1 MKEKILI
8 VDDEKEICE
17 LLAIYLQNDGYVVET
32 AYDGEE
38 ALEKIKA
45 DPPDAMILDIMLA
58 GMDGFSLCKRIR
70 ENYFFPILML
80 TSKIDFGDKI
90 LGLTIGADDYM
101 TKPFNPLEVV
111 ARIKTQLRRSGQYNH
126 GSGGAEDEISV
137 RGLVI
142 NKREHKCILNESPLS
157 LTPIEFEI
165 VWYLCE
171 HLGDVVSS
179 EALFEAIWREKYM
192 DNNNTVMAHIGRIR
206 EKMNDSGRRAKYIKT
221 VWGVG
226 YVIEK

>member
-32 AYDGEE
+32 AYDGEK

-142 NKREHKCILNESPLS
+142 NKREHKCILNERPLS

-206 EKMNDSGRRAKYIKT
+206 EKMNDSGRQAKYIKT

>member
-8 VDDEKEICE
+8 VDDEKEICD
-17 LLAIYLQNDGYVVET
+17 LLAIYLHNDGYVVET

-80 TSKIDFGDKI
+80 TSKIDFEDKI

-111 ARIKTQLRRSGQYNH
+111 ARIKTQLRRSGQYNQ

-206 EKMNDSGRRAKYIKT
+206 EKMNDSGRHSKYIKT

>member
-8 VDDEKEICE
+8 VDDEKEISE
-17 LLAIYLQNDGYVVET
+17 LLAIYLNNEGYEVEKAFDGK
-32 AYDGEE
+32 E
-38 ALEKIKA
+38 ALEKIEVH
-45 DPPDAMILDIMLA
+45 PPDAMILDIMLED
-58 GMDGFSLCKRIR
+58 MDGFSLCQKIR

-90 LGLTIGADDYM
+90 LGLTVGADDYM

-111 ARIKTQLRRSGQYNH
+111 ARIRTQLRRSGRYNQEI
-126 GSGGAEDEISV
+126 GASEDTLSI

-142 NKREHKCILNESPLS
+142 NKKEHKCTLNGKPLS

-171 HLGDVVSS
+171 HLGNVVSS
-179 EALFEAIWREKYM
+179 EELFEAIWREKYM

-206 EKMNDSGRRAKYIKT
+206 EKMQDSGRHPKYIKT

>member
-8 VDDEKEICE
+8 VDDEKEICD
-17 LLAIYLQNDGYVVET
+17 LLAIYLHNDGYVVET

-80 TSKIDFGDKI
+80 TSKIDLGDKI

-111 ARIKTQLRRSGQYNH
+111 ARIKTQLRRMSQYNQ
-126 GSGGAEDEISV
+126 GSGGAAEEISV

-142 NKREHKCILNESPLS
+142 NKREHKCILNERLLS

-206 EKMNDSGRRAKYIKT
+206 EKMHDSGRHSIYIKT

>member
-8 VDDEKEICE
+8 VDDEKEICD
-17 LLAIYLQNDGYVVET
+17 LLAIYLHNDGYVVET

-45 DPPDAMILDIMLA
+45 DPPDAMILDIMLEDL
-58 GMDGFSLCKRIR
+58 DGFSLCKKIR
-70 ENYFFPILML
+70 EDYFFPILML
-80 TSKIDFGDKI
+80 TSKIGLGDKI

-111 ARIKTQLRRSGQYNH
+111 ARIKTQLRRSGQYNQ
-126 GSGGAEDEISV
+126 GSGGAEEEISV

-142 NKREHKCILNESPLS
+142 NKREHKCILNERPLS

-165 VWYLCE
+165 VWYLCSTWE
-171 HLGDVVSS
+171 MSCHQRRFSKRFGG
-179 EALFEAIWREKYM
+179 K
-192 DNNNTVMAHIGRIR
+192 NTWIITTR
-206 EKMNDSGRRAKYIKT
+206 
-221 VWGVG
+221 
-226 YVIEK
+226 

>member
-8 VDDEKEICE
+8 VDDEKEICD
-17 LLAIYLQNDGYVVET
+17 LLAIYLHNDGYVVET
-32 AYDGEE
+32 AYDGEK

-80 TSKIDFGDKI
+80 TSKIDLGDKI

-111 ARIKTQLRRSGQYNH
+111 ARIKTQLRRSGQYNQ
-126 GSGGAEDEISV
+126 GSGGAEEEISV

-179 EALFEAIWREKYM
+179 EALFEAVWREKYM

-206 EKMNDSGRRAKYIKT
+206 EKMNDSGRHAKYIKT

>member
-1 MKEKILI
+1 
-8 VDDEKEICE
+8 
-17 LLAIYLQNDGYVVET
+17 
-32 AYDGEE
+32 
-38 ALEKIKA
+38 
-45 DPPDAMILDIMLA
+45 
-58 GMDGFSLCKRIR
+58 
-70 ENYFFPILML
+70 ML

-90 LGLTIGADDYM
+90 LGLTVGADDYM

-111 ARIKTQLRRSGQYNH
+111 ARVKTQLRRSGQYNQ

-142 NKREHKCILNESPLS
+142 NKREHKCTLNEKPLS

-171 HLGDVVSS
+171 HMGDVVSS

-206 EKMNDSGRRAKYIKT
+206 EKMQDSGRHARYIKT

>member
-1 MKEKILI
+1 MKERILI

-17 LLAIYLQNDGYVVET
+17 LLEIYLRNDGYVVET

-45 DPPDAMILDIMLA
+45 DPPDAMILDIMLED
-58 GMDGFSLCKRIR
+58 MDGFSLCQKIR

-90 LGLTIGADDYM
+90 LGLTVGADDYM

-111 ARIKTQLRRSGQYNH
+111 ARVKTQLRRSGRYNQ
-126 GSGGAEDEISV
+126 GIGGPEEEISI

-142 NKREHKCILNESPLS
+142 NKREHKCTLNEKPLS

-206 EKMNDSGRRAKYIKT
+206 EKMNDSGRHARYIKT

>member
-1 MKEKILI
+1 M
-8 VDDEKEICE
+8 
-17 LLAIYLQNDGYVVET
+17 
-32 AYDGEE
+32 
-38 ALEKIKA
+38 
-45 DPPDAMILDIMLA
+45 
-58 GMDGFSLCKRIR
+58 S
-70 ENYFFPILML
+70 
-80 TSKIDFGDKI
+80 
-90 LGLTIGADDYM
+90 
-101 TKPFNPLEVV
+101 
-111 ARIKTQLRRSGQYNH
+111 
-126 GSGGAEDEISV
+126 EDTVSI

-142 NKREHKCILNESPLS
+142 NKKEHKCTLNEKPLS

-171 HLGDVVSS
+171 HLGNVVSS

-206 EKMNDSGRRAKYIKT
+206 EKMQDSGRHPKYIKT

>member
-8 VDDEKEICE
+8 VDDEKEISE
-17 LLAIYLQNDGYVVET
+17 LLAIYLNNEGYDVEKAFDGK
-32 AYDGEE
+32 E

-45 DPPDAMILDIMLA
+45 HPPDVMILDIMLEDI
-58 GMDGFSLCKRIR
+58 DGFSLCQKIR

-90 LGLTIGADDYM
+90 LGLTVGADDYM

-111 ARIKTQLRRSGQYNH
+111 ARIRTQLRRSGRYNQEI
-126 GSGGAEDEISV
+126 GVSEDTVSI
-137 RGLVI
+137 RGLAI
-142 NKREHKCILNESPLS
+142 NKKEHKCTLNGKPLS

-171 HLGDVVSS
+171 HLGTVVSS

-206 EKMNDSGRRAKYIKT
+206 EKMQDSGRHPKYIKT

>member
-8 VDDEKEICE
+8 VDDEKEICD
-17 LLAIYLQNDGYVVET
+17 LLAIYLHNDGYVVET

-45 DPPDAMILDIMLA
+45 APPDAMILDIMLEDL
-58 GMDGFSLCKRIR
+58 DGFSLCQKIR

>member
-8 VDDEKEICE
+8 VDDEKEICD
-17 LLAIYLQNDGYVVET
+17 LLAIYLHNDGYVVET
-32 AYDGEE
+32 AYDGEK
-38 ALEKIKA
+38 ALEKIIA
-45 DPPDAMILDIMLA
+45 DPPDAMILDIMLEDL
-58 GMDGFSLCKRIR
+58 DGFSLCKKIR
-70 ENYFFPILML
+70 EDYFFPILML
-80 TSKIDFGDKI
+80 TSKIGLGDKI

-111 ARIKTQLRRSGQYNH
+111 ARIKTQLRRSGQYNQ
-126 GSGGAEDEISV
+126 GSGGAEEEISV

-142 NKREHKCILNESPLS
+142 NKREHKCTLNEKPLS

-171 HLGDVVSS
+171 RLGDVVSS

-206 EKMNDSGRRAKYIKT
+206 EKMQDSGRHNKYIKT

>member
-8 VDDEKEICE
+8 VDDEKEICD
-17 LLAIYLQNDGYVVET
+17 LLAIYLHNDGYVVET

-101 TKPFNPLEVV
+101 TKPFDPLEVV
-111 ARIKTQLRRSGQYNH
+111 ARIKTQLRRSGQYNQ
-126 GSGGAEDEISV
+126 GSGGVEDEISV

-142 NKREHKCILNESPLS
+142 NKREHKCILNERPLS

-206 EKMNDSGRRAKYIKT
+206 EKMNDSGRQAKYIKT

>member
-8 VDDEKEICE
+8 VDDEKEICD
-17 LLAIYLQNDGYVVET
+17 LLAIYLHNDGYVVET

-111 ARIKTQLRRSGQYNH
+111 ARIKTQLRRSGQYNQ
-126 GSGGAEDEISV
+126 GTSGAEDEISV

-206 EKMNDSGRRAKYIKT
+206 EKMNDSGRHAKYIKT

>member
-8 VDDEKEICE
+8 VDDEKEISE
-17 LLAIYLQNDGYVVET
+17 LLAIYLKNDGYDVEI
-32 AYDGEE
+32 AFDGEE
-38 ALEKIKA
+38 ALKKVKGQ
-45 DPPDAMILDIMLA
+45 PPDAMILDIML
-58 GMDGFSLCKRIR
+58 GDMDGFSLCQKIR

-80 TSKIDFGDKI
+80 TSKIDLGDKI
-90 LGLTIGADDYM
+90 LGLTVGADDYM

-111 ARIKTQLRRSGQYNH
+111 ARIRTQLRRSGRYNQ
-126 GSGGAEDEISV
+126 GVSMPEEEISV
-137 RGLVI
+137 RGLI
-142 NKREHKCILNESPLS
+142 IDKTGHRCTLNGKPLV

-165 VWYLCE
+165 LWYLCE
-171 HLGDVVSS
+171 HLGKVVSS

-206 EKMNDSGRRAKYIKT
+206 EKMQDSGRHAKYIKT

>member
-17 LLAIYLQNDGYVVET
+17 LLEIYLRNDGYVVET
-32 AYDGEE
+32 AYDGEK

-142 NKREHKCILNESPLS
+142 NKREHKCILNERPLS

-206 EKMNDSGRRAKYIKT
+206 EKMNDSGRQAKYIKT

>member
-32 AYDGEE
+32 AYDGEK

-90 LGLTIGADDYM
+90 MGLTIGADDYM

-111 ARIKTQLRRSGQYNH
+111 ARIKTQLRRSGQYNQ

-142 NKREHKCILNESPLS
+142 NKREHKCTLNERPLS

-179 EALFEAIWREKYM
+179 EELFEAIWREKYM

-206 EKMNDSGRRAKYIKT
+206 EKMNDSGRQAKYIKT

>member
-8 VDDEKEICE
+8 VDDEKEICD
-17 LLAIYLQNDGYVVET
+17 LLAIYLHNDGYVVET

-80 TSKIDFGDKI
+80 TSKIDFEDKI

-111 ARIKTQLRRSGQYNH
+111 ARIKTQLRRSGQYNQ

-142 NKREHKCILNESPLS
+142 NKREHKCILNERLLS

-206 EKMNDSGRRAKYIKT
+206 EKMHDSGRHSKYIKT

>member
-32 AYDGEE
+32 AYDGEK

-142 NKREHKCILNESPLS
+142 NKREHKCILNERPLS

-206 EKMNDSGRRAKYIKT
+206 EKMNDSGRHAKYIKT

>member
-8 VDDEKEICE
+8 VDDEKEICD
-17 LLAIYLQNDGYVVET
+17 LLAIYLHNDGYVVET

-58 GMDGFSLCKRIR
+58 GMDGFSLCQRIR

>member
-17 LLAIYLQNDGYVVET
+17 LLEIYLRNDGYVVET

-80 TSKIDFGDKI
+80 TSKIDLGDKI

-111 ARIKTQLRRSGQYNH
+111 ARIKTQLRRMSQYNQ
-126 GSGGAEDEISV
+126 GSGGAAEEISV

-142 NKREHKCILNESPLS
+142 NKREHKCILNERLLS

-206 EKMNDSGRRAKYIKT
+206 EKMHDSGRHSKYIKT

>member
-8 VDDEKEICE
+8 VDDEKEICD
-17 LLAIYLQNDGYVVET
+17 LLAIYLHNDGYVVET
-32 AYDGEE
+32 VYDGEE

-58 GMDGFSLCKRIR
+58 GMDGFSLCQKIR

-111 ARIKTQLRRSGQYNH
+111 ARIKTQLRRSCQYNQ

-142 NKREHKCILNESPLS
+142 NKREHKCILNERPLS

-206 EKMNDSGRRAKYIKT
+206 EKMNDSGRHAKYIKT

>member
-8 VDDEKEICE
+8 VDDEKEICD
-17 LLAIYLQNDGYVVET
+17 LLAIYLHNDGYVVET
-32 AYDGEE
+32 AYDGGK
-38 ALEKIKA
+38 ALEKIIA
-45 DPPDAMILDIMLA
+45 DPPDAMILDIMLEDL
-58 GMDGFSLCKRIR
+58 DGFSLCKKIR
-70 ENYFFPILML
+70 EDYFFPILML
-80 TSKIDFGDKI
+80 TSKIGLGDKI

-111 ARIKTQLRRSGQYNH
+111 ARIKTQLRRSGQYNQ
-126 GSGGAEDEISV
+126 GSGGAEEEISV

-142 NKREHKCILNESPLS
+142 NKREHKCTLNEKPLS

-171 HLGDVVSS
+171 RLGDVVSS

-206 EKMNDSGRRAKYIKT
+206 EKMQDSGRHNKYIKT

>member
-1 MKEKILI
+1 
-8 VDDEKEICE
+8 
-17 LLAIYLQNDGYVVET
+17 
-32 AYDGEE
+32 
-38 ALEKIKA
+38 
-45 DPPDAMILDIMLA
+45 
-58 GMDGFSLCKRIR
+58 
-70 ENYFFPILML
+70 ML

-90 LGLTIGADDYM
+90 LGLTVGADDYM

-111 ARIKTQLRRSGQYNH
+111 ARIRTQLRRSGRYNQEI
-126 GSGGAEDEISV
+126 GVSEDTISI

-142 NKREHKCILNESPLS
+142 NKKEHKCTLNGKPLS

-171 HLGDVVSS
+171 HLGNVVSS

-206 EKMNDSGRRAKYIKT
+206 EKMQDSGRHPKYIKT

>member
-17 LLAIYLQNDGYVVET
+17 LLEIYLRNDGYVVET

-58 GMDGFSLCKRIR
+58 GMDGFSLCKKIR

-80 TSKIDFGDKI
+80 TSKIDSGDKI

-111 ARIKTQLRRSGQYNH
+111 ARIKTQLRRSGQYNQ

-171 HLGDVVSS
+171 HLGNVVSS
-179 EALFEAIWREKYM
+179 EALFETIWREKYM

-206 EKMNDSGRRAKYIKT
+206 EKMNDSGRHARYIKT

>member
-8 VDDEKEICE
+8 VDDEKEICD
-17 LLAIYLQNDGYVVET
+17 LLAIYLHNDGYVVET

-58 GMDGFSLCKRIR
+58 GMDGFSLCKKIR

-80 TSKIDFGDKI
+80 TSKIDSGDKI

-111 ARIKTQLRRSGQYNH
+111 ARIKTQLRRSGQYNQ

-179 EALFEAIWREKYM
+179 ETLFEAIWREKYM

-206 EKMNDSGRRAKYIKT
+206 EKMNDSGRHAKYIKT

>member
-8 VDDEKEICE
+8 VDDEKEICD
-17 LLAIYLQNDGYVVET
+17 LLAIYLHNDGYVVET
-32 AYDGEE
+32 AYDGEK
-38 ALEKIKA
+38 ALEKIIA

-111 ARIKTQLRRSGQYNH
+111 ARIKTQLRRSGRYNQ

>member
-8 VDDEKEICE
+8 VDDEKEICD
-17 LLAIYLQNDGYVVET
+17 LLAIYLHNDGYVVET
-32 AYDGEE
+32 AYDGEK

-80 TSKIDFGDKI
+80 TSKIDFGDRI

-206 EKMNDSGRRAKYIKT
+206 EKMNDSGRRANYIKT

>member
-17 LLAIYLQNDGYVVET
+17 LLAIYLHNDGYVVET

-45 DPPDAMILDIMLA
+45 DPPDAMILDIMLEDI
-58 GMDGFSLCKRIR
+58 DGFGLCQKIR

-80 TSKIDFGDKI
+80 TSKIDLGDKI
-90 LGLTIGADDYM
+90 LGLTVGADDYM
-101 TKPFNPLEVV
+101 TKPFNPLEDV
-111 ARIKTQLRRSGQYNH
+111 ARIKTQLRRSGQYNQ

-142 NKREHKCILNESPLS
+142 NKREHKCTLNERPLS

-179 EALFEAIWREKYM
+179 EALFETI
-192 DNNNTVMAHIGRIR
+192 
-206 EKMNDSGRRAKYIKT
+206 
-221 VWGVG
+221 
-226 YVIEK
+226 

>member
-17 LLAIYLQNDGYVVET
+17 LLEIYLRNDGYVVET

-45 DPPDAMILDIMLA
+45 APPDAMILDIMLEDL
-58 GMDGFSLCKRIR
+58 DGFSLCQKIR

-206 EKMNDSGRRAKYIKT
+206 EKMNDSGRHATYIKT

>member
-8 VDDEKEICE
+8 VDDEKEICD
-17 LLAIYLQNDGYVVET
+17 LLAIYLHNDGYVVET
-32 AYDGEE
+32 AYDGEK

-111 ARIKTQLRRSGQYNH
+111 ARIKTQLRRSGQYNQ

-142 NKREHKCILNESPLS
+142 NKREHKCTLNERPLS

-179 EALFEAIWREKYM
+179 EALFETIWREKYM

>member
-17 LLAIYLQNDGYVVET
+17 LLAIYLHNDGYVVET

-58 GMDGFSLCKRIR
+58 GMDGFSLCKKIR

-80 TSKIDFGDKI
+80 TSKIDSGDKI

-111 ARIKTQLRRSGQYNH
+111 ARIKTQLRRSGQYNQ

>member
-17 LLAIYLQNDGYVVET
+17 LLAIYLHNDGYVVET

-80 TSKIDFGDKI
+80 TSKIDSGDKI

>member
-8 VDDEKEICE
+8 VDDEKEICD

-80 TSKIDFGDKI
+80 TSKIDLGDKI

-111 ARIKTQLRRSGQYNH
+111 ARIKTQLRRNGQYNQ

-142 NKREHKCILNESPLS
+142 NKREHKCILNERPLS

-206 EKMNDSGRRAKYIKT
+206 EKMNDSGRHAKYIKT

>member
-8 VDDEKEICE
+8 VDDEKEICD
-17 LLAIYLQNDGYVVET
+17 LLAIYLHNDGYVVET

-206 EKMNDSGRRAKYIKT
+206 EKMNDSGRQAKYIKT

>member
-1 MKEKILI
+1 M
-8 VDDEKEICE
+8 DDEKEICD
-17 LLAIYLQNDGYVVET
+17 LLAIYLHNDGYVVET

-58 GMDGFSLCKRIR
+58 GMDGFSLCKKIR

-80 TSKIDFGDKI
+80 TSKIDSGDKI

-111 ARIKTQLRRSGQYNH
+111 ARIKTQLRRSGQYNQ

-142 NKREHKCILNESPLS
+142 NKREHKCTLNERSLS

-206 EKMNDSGRRAKYIKT
+206 EKMNDSGRNAKYIKT

>member
-17 LLAIYLQNDGYVVET
+17 LLAIYLHNDGYAVET

-38 ALEKIKA
+38 ALEKIIA
-45 DPPDAMILDIMLA
+45 DPPDAMILDIMLEDL
-58 GMDGFSLCKRIR
+58 DGFSLCKKIR
-70 ENYFFPILML
+70 EDYFFPILML
-80 TSKIDFGDKI
+80 TSKIGLGDKI

-111 ARIKTQLRRSGQYNH
+111 ARIKTQLRRSGQYNQ

-142 NKREHKCILNESPLS
+142 NKREHKCMLNEKPLS
-157 LTPIEFEI
+157 LTPTEFEI

-171 HLGDVVSS
+171 RLGDVVSS

-206 EKMNDSGRRAKYIKT
+206 EKMHDSGRHAKYIKT

>member
-8 VDDEKEICE
+8 VDDEKEICD
-17 LLAIYLQNDGYVVET
+17 LLAIYLHNDGYVVET
-32 AYDGEE
+32 AYDGEK

-111 ARIKTQLRRSGQYNH
+111 ARIKTQLRRSGRYNQ